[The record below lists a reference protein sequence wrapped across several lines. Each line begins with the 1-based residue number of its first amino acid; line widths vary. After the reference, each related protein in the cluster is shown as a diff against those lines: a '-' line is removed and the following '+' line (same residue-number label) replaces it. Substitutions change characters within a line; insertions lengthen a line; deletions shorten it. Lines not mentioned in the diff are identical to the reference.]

1 MMAATPLALPFLI
14 LLLILLLI
22 AGLWDLATFQ
32 IPNWLCLAVLGSFLL
47 FAAVAPLALSEV
59 MFRLG
64 VGFGF
69 LVVGMILFA
78 RGYLGGGDVKLLA
91 ASIVWFGWPTLL
103 LYLVAVTLFGG
114 ALAVCLL
121 IFRRL
126 PLPPA
131 WSGRAWLKRLHGRDE
146 GVPYGI
152 AIGLAGLVMVRHLP
166 LT

>member
-1 MMAATPLALPFLI
+1 MMETTPVAYLFLI
-14 LLLILLLI
+14 LLLT
-22 AGLWDLATFQ
+22 AALWDLATFQ
-32 IPNWLCLAVLGSFLL
+32 IPNWLCLAVFGSFLL
-47 FAAVAPLALSEV
+47 FAVVAPLALSEV

-64 VGFGF
+64 IGFGL
-69 LVVGMILFA
+69 LVVGIMLFA

-91 ASIVWFGWPTLL
+91 ASIIWFGWPALL
-103 LYLVAVTLFGG
+103 LYLVAVALFGG
-114 ALAVCLL
+114 ALAILLL

-131 WSGRAWLKRLHGRDE
+131 WSGRAWLQRLHGRDE

-166 LT
+166 PA